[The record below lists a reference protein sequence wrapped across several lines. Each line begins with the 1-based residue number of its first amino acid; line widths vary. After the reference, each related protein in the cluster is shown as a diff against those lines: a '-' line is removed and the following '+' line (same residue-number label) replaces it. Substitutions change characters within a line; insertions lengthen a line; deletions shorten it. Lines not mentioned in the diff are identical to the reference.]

1 LILIN
6 GEVLNHKFDTSTT
19 LLSLLSHFEQEEDKV
34 EAAYKENFSTSQA
47 YTRRH
52 FGEYHGV
59 PPVENFG
66 PEVNGKPTIQLTIT
80 LKGRM
85 VPVITVG
92 EKKYSADTHDF
103 SAVSLSEVLSSSGEG
118 AASLALSHK
127 YIKPHMT
134 EEQQRAAVD
143 NFKRKMGLA
152 GGPVGPQRAAAP
164 AAAPAPAAR
173 PVAAAET
180 PAQRKA
186 LLEREQAMFP
196 MNSVCNAQ
204 VSVVLTRSRVRVP
217 EPPAATPAETPAEE
231 AEAAADGEAA
241 EEVNEEKEKEES
253 ADEPVVSP
261 PVSSVEVLDS
271 DDEAFYE
278 PNAGDLALLAKL
290 YKTDA
295 APAPTP
301 APAPAPAASAAER
314 REAKVRQLQARL
326 MGKPAPA
333 PAAAGAP
340 AAPGLAPKQLRLRL
354 RLPAPALLM
363 AEEPAEPAPAYSW
376 SATATAEL
384 AAHASMTVADLY
396 AALDALLAPARARAP
411 DVPAPVLVAAPA
423 RRLPRTGSGSGLSLR
438 SALGGR
444 NSALGVEWAAE
455 GWALREADAEAA
467 RELFHGDAQ
476 VRTRVVDHSK

>member
-1 LILIN
+1 
-6 GEVLNHKFDTSTT
+6 
-19 LLSLLSHFEQEEDKV
+19 
-34 EAAYKENFSTSQA
+34 
-47 YTRRH
+47 
-52 FGEYHGV
+52 
-59 PPVENFG
+59 
-66 PEVNGKPTIQLTIT
+66 
-80 LKGRM
+80 
-85 VPVITVG
+85 
-92 EKKYSADTHDF
+92 
-103 SAVSLSEVLSSSGEG
+103 
-118 AASLALSHK
+118 
-127 YIKPHMT
+127 
-134 EEQQRAAVD
+134 
-143 NFKRKMGLA
+143 
-152 GGPVGPQRAAAP
+152 
-164 AAAPAPAAR
+164 
-173 PVAAAET
+173 
-180 PAQRKA
+180 
-186 LLEREQAMFP
+186 
-196 MNSVCNAQ
+196 
-204 VSVVLTRSRVRVP
+204 
-217 EPPAATPAETPAEE
+217 
-231 AEAAADGEAA
+231 
-241 EEVNEEKEKEES
+241 
-253 ADEPVVSP
+253 
-261 PVSSVEVLDS
+261 
-271 DDEAFYE
+271 
-278 PNAGDLALLAKL
+278 
-290 YKTDA
+290 
-295 APAPTP
+295 
-301 APAPAPAASAAER
+301 
-314 REAKVRQLQARL
+314 